1 LEVLSR
7 EPKDEAVVV
16 ALVEVA
22 VRGDDHYGGWVVVQ

>member
-22 VRGDDHYGGWVVVQ
+22 LRGDDLYGGWVVVQ